1 VITPQGMGAMLS
13 REFLAEFKR
22 ATEAKWHGRPIN
34 PNIYG
39 FQFQQGTHWN
49 PGLLEDK
56 ISDYENLLGVRFPH
70 DFRALLR
77 AMNGTDLPTL
87 NIYGYRPEPPHTS
100 IGVYSYPRDVE
111 LVKHLIKEVQEDR
124 RALTTTLAEQG
135 FDLPVATNLVPI
147 YGHRYVV
154 CTSDLDNSVVLSVP
168 SGEDAVVYG
177 TSLQA
182 YLLREFLSETL

>member
-1 VITPQGMGAMLS
+1 MLS
-13 REFLAEFKR
+13 SDFLAEFKR
-22 ATEAKWHGRPIN
+22 ATEGKWHEQPID

-49 PGLLEDK
+49 PGLSEDK
-56 ISDYENLLGVRFPH
+56 IAEYENILGVRFPY
-70 DFRALLR
+70 DFRAFLR

-100 IGVYSYPRDVE
+100 VGVYAYRRDVE
-111 LVKHLIKEVQEDR
+111 LVKHLIEELREDR
-124 RALTTTLAEQG
+124 KALTTTLGEQG

-147 YGHRYVV
+147 YGHRYLV
-154 CTSDLDNSVVLSVP
+154 CTSDLHNSVVLSVQ

-177 TSLQA
+177 TSLQE
-182 YLLREFLSETL
+182 YLQREFLPRTSLSVC